1 MTSDQ
6 RVLDEAAAL
15 IDQPIVAISSAP
27 GQGAVG
33 IVRLSGSAQ
42 SVDAILVSLLG
53 AEQTASLRP
62 RTMHLRTLSHPI
74 TGECLDQGLV
84 VRFETPH
91 SYTGED
97 VVEFHLHGNPFV
109 LEGLQE
115 AICELG
121 ARLATPGEFSR
132 RAVRSGRMSLLQ
144 AEAVDAL
151 IRARGRSGVDVAQR
165 HLGGELPARIE
176 SWRGDLL
183 VVAAALEA
191 LVDFPEEVNDSE
203 VIELLAGLAPLASQ
217 MHELALTFRAGRR
230 LVTGSSVVLRGPV
243 NAGKS
248 TLFNALVGHSRAIV
262 SAQAGTTRDVVSETL
277 SWHGLSVT
285 LNDTAGLGAAV
296 DAIEEEGIERGGAAA
311 QRADLV
317 IAVRDARTLDE
328 NAGSEI
334 CAEAG
339 QIWVAS
345 HSDCV
350 SAQEGHRL
358 RSEGWMLSAPDDID
372 STREIRE
379 KIIEI
384 LRDEIPSDGLVLH
397 TDRQQDALRS
407 ALRVTEEATA
417 FGDEEPVLA
426 AMALRRAGEA
436 LEELAGRWSS
446 EEVLDELFARFCI
459 GK

>member
-1 MTSDQ
+1 MSSGP
-6 RVLDEAAAL
+6 RVLGEAAELLA
-15 IDQPIVAISSAP
+15 QPIVAISSAP

-33 IVRLSGSAQ
+33 IVRLSGSGKALD
-42 SVDAILVSLLG
+42 SILTGLIG
-53 AEQTASLRP
+53 EEQTASLRP
-62 RTMHLRTLSHPI
+62 RMMHLRTLRHPS

-84 VRFETPH
+84 VRFETPN

-115 AICELG
+115 AICGLG
-121 ARLATPGEFSR
+121 ARLAAPGEFTR
-132 RAVRSGRMSLLQ
+132 RAVQSGRMSLLQ

-165 HLGGELPARIE
+165 HLGGELPARIA
-176 SWRGDLL
+176 SWRGELL

-191 LVDFPEEVNDSE
+191 LVDFPEEVDDSE
-203 VIELLAGLAPLASQ
+203 VRGLLAGLAPLASQ

-262 SAQAGTTRDVVSETL
+262 SAQAGTTRDVVSESL
-277 SWHGLSVT
+277 SWQGLSVT
-285 LNDTAGLGAAV
+285 LNDTAGLGEAA

-317 IAVRDARTLDE
+317 IAVRDARTLGE
-328 NAGSEI
+328 NAG
-334 CAEAG
+334 AEFRAEDG
-339 QIWVAS
+339 HIRVAS

-350 SAQEGHRL
+350 SVQAARRL
-358 RSEGWMLSAPDDID
+358 TSEGWMLSAPDDID
-372 STREIRE
+372 ATREIRE
-379 KIIEI
+379 KIVEL

-397 TDRQQDALRS
+397 TDRQEDALRS
-407 ALRVTEEATA
+407 ALRVTEEATV

>member
-1 MTSDQ
+1 MTSVQ
-6 RVLDEAAAL
+6 RLLDEAAVL

-33 IVRLSGSAQ
+33 IVRLSGSTKA
-42 SVDAILVSLLG
+42 VDAILAGLLSE
-53 AEQTASLRP
+53 EQTASLRP
-62 RTMHLRTLSHPI
+62 RMMHLRTLRHPS
-74 TGECLDQGLV
+74 TGDCLDQGLV

-109 LEGLQE
+109 LEALQE
-115 AICELG
+115 AICQVG
-121 ARLATPGEFSR
+121 ARLAAPGEFTR
-132 RAVRSGRMSLLQ
+132 RAVQNGRMSLLK

-151 IRARGRSGVDVAQR
+151 VRARGRSGVDVAQR

-176 SWRGDLL
+176 SWRGELL
-183 VVAAALEA
+183 VVASALEA
-191 LVDFPEEVNDSE
+191 LVDFPEEVEDSE
-203 VIELLAGLAPLASQ
+203 VTELLAGLAPLASQ
-217 MHELALTFRAGRR
+217 MYELAVTFRAGRR

-248 TLFNALVGHSRAIV
+248 TLFNGLVGHSRAIV

-277 SWHGLSVT
+277 SWQGLSVT
-285 LNDTAGLGAAV
+285 LNDTAGLGSAA
-296 DAIEEEGIERGGAAA
+296 DAIEEEGIERGGAEA

-328 NAGSEI
+328 HGGSAI
-334 CAEAG
+334 SAEAG

-345 HSDCV
+345 HGDCV
-350 SAQEGHRL
+350 SEQAGRRL
-358 RSEGWMLSAPDDID
+358 TSEGWMLSAPDDIG
-372 STREIRE
+372 SIGEIRE
-379 KIIEI
+379 KIIEL

-397 TDRQQDALRS
+397 TDRQQGALSS
-407 ALRVTEEATA
+407 ALHAIKEATRL
-417 FGDEEPVLA
+417 GDEEPVLA

>member
-1 MTSDQ
+1 MTSGQ
-6 RVLDEAAAL
+6 RVLGEAAGL
-15 IDQPIVAISSAP
+15 LDQTIVAISSAP
-27 GQGAVG
+27 GEGAVG
-33 IVRLSGSAQ
+33 IVRLSGSAG
-42 SVDAILVSLLG
+42 SIDAILAGLVG
-53 AEQTASLRP
+53 EGQATSLRP
-62 RTMHLRTLSHPI
+62 RTMHLRTFRHPR
-74 TGECLDQGLV
+74 TGDYLDEGLV

-115 AICELG
+115 AIVELG
-121 ARLATPGEFSR
+121 ARLASPGEFTR
-132 RAVRSGRMSLLQ
+132 RAVHSGRMSLLQ

-151 IRARGRSGVDVAQR
+151 IRARARSGVDVAQR

-176 SWRGDLL
+176 SWRGGLL
-183 VVAAALEA
+183 AVAAALEA
-191 LVDFPEEVNDSE
+191 LVDFPEEVEDSE
-203 VIELLAGLAPLASQ
+203 VTGLLAQLSPLMSEMRELL
-217 MHELALTFRAGRR
+217 LTFRAGRR

-285 LNDTAGLGAAV
+285 LNDTAGLGVAA
-296 DAIEEEGIERGGAAA
+296 DPIEEEGIERGGVAA

-317 IAVRDARTLDE
+317 VAVRDARTLSEQPDSQVD
-328 NAGSEI
+328 AGL
-334 CAEAG
+334 G
-339 QIWVAS
+339 QIQVAS
-345 HSDCV
+345 HADCV
-350 SAQEGHRL
+350 SEEVAHRL
-358 RSEGWMLSAPDDID
+358 SSEGWMLSAPNDADRIRGIR
-372 STREIRE
+372 TR
-379 KIIEI
+379 IIEL
-384 LRDEIPSDGLVLH
+384 LRDEVPSDGLVLH
-397 TDRQQDALRS
+397 TDRQQGALS
-407 ALRVTEEATA
+407 SSLHAIKEAISL
-417 FGDEEPVLA
+417 GDEEPVLA